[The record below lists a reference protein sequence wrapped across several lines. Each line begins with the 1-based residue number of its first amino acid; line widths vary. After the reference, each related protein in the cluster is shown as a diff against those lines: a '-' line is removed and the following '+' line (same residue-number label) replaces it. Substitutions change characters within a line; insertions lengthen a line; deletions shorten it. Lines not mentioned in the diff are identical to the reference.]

1 MLTILM
7 GRAGSGK
14 SDTVLAMMEQQRHE
28 RVQILLVP
36 EHTSHEAEMDLL
48 HRCGVTASRSAEVLS
63 FESLARRVLS
73 ETGGGADFTLD
84 EGGKLLTMRRSLQE
98 VQSQLRVF
106 GKPSRRAAFLQQLT
120 DLMDEFYAYDIAPTT
135 LLERVADVEGAM
147 GDKLRDLA
155 YIFHAYDAR
164 LHRDGL
170 DSRSRMQKL
179 CEHLDESTYFDG
191 KDLYVDGFSFFTRLE
206 ERVLSHALRRCNSVT
221 VTLLGDQYEQ
231 ELFQNAAAQRERLL
245 RLAKDA
251 GVHVKVFYRT
261 GEHTSALGH
270 LERRFFG
277 LDIPY
282 EGEDAAEHIAL
293 YEASDAYAE
302 VEYVSAEIRRL
313 ITEEG
318 YRCRDIAVACRDME
332 RYGALLEMVLRRDG
346 ISAYM
351 SLRRDLT
358 EKAVITMLLAAVEA
372 VTGGFEYEDMFRCLK
387 TGLAGISRDA
397 CDLLENYVIRW
408 EIHGLMWLREQPWTA
423 HPEGYGLALNDSSQA
438 QLDEINR
445 IRETL
450 RPAFAALYAGLRG
463 ETSGE
468 VKARALYEFAVACN
482 VPEQLRVK
490 ADTLIAQGDVQQA
503 EEYAQLWQIFC
514 TVLDQFV
521 EILGQ
526 ETMDGEE
533 FARLLRLVLSRYS
546 VGTIP
551 ATLDQVKIS
560 EITRND
566 RHRVRVLFLL
576 GANDSV
582 LPKVEKS
589 GGILDTE
596 ARQEMSR
603 RDLPLSDATFDALDN
618 ELQNIYACLAQPT
631 DYLHISYPL
640 TDNSGA
646 ELRPSFVVERVA
658 RLFPSLRI
666 RREDG
671 SYRLCLTSA
680 ALCHAAEDERLW
692 QYFRDSGRYD
702 HALDAME
709 RARVMPKGKLSPD
722 AVESLYGKT
731 LNMSAS
737 RMDMANS
744 CHFKYFMR
752 YGLKA
757 RERDKAS
764 FEAPEI
770 GTFVHYLLENV
781 NREVQTLGGY
791 GKVESPALRAM
802 VRKYVE
808 RYAAEEIDHY
818 EQKSARFK
826 YLFSRLRAAA
836 YDIVESIA
844 DELRSSQFTP
854 VAFELGF
861 GGRDGELQPI
871 TITEGGAKLSLSG
884 KVDRV
889 DGWVHDD
896 KLYLRV
902 VDYKTG
908 KKAFDL
914 SDIRYGLSLQM
925 LLYLFT
931 LEEKGSDYFGRD
943 IVPAGVLYHPAL
955 IDNILRLERNTAE
968 EKIAAELRKSVR
980 RTGLVL
986 SEPEVLQAME
996 HSALEKPGYLPIAVN
1011 KDGKISGGIAS
1022 AAQLGKLGRY
1032 VEKLLRDITREI
1044 AQGNIDS
1051 DPYARGPK
1059 DTACTY
1065 CPFAS
1070 ACYFDR
1076 QRDPMRYI
1084 KKTPPDE
1091 FWQIVEQE
1099 TGEEVEN
1106 NG

>member
-1 MLTILM
+1 MLKIII

-14 SDTVLAMMEQQRHE
+14 SEMVLDEIACQRNE
-28 RVQILLVP
+28 RQQILLVP

-48 HRCGVTASRSAEVLS
+48 RRCGATTSRNAEVVS

-84 EGGKLLTMRRSLQE
+84 GGGKLLTMRRSLQD
-98 VQSQLRVF
+98 VQPQLRVF

-120 DLMDEFYAYDIAPTT
+120 DLMDEFYAYDIAPDT
-135 LLERVADVEGAM
+135 LMARVADVEGAM

-155 YIFHAYDAR
+155 YIFHAYDLR
-164 LHRDGL
+164 LHREGF

-179 CEHLDESTYFDG
+179 CDHLHESRYFDG
-191 KDLYVDGFSFFTRLE
+191 KDLYLDGFSFLTRVE
-206 ERVLSHALRRCNSVT
+206 ERVLLHALRRCHSVT
-221 VTLLGDQYEQ
+221 VTLLGEQYGE
-231 ELFQNAAAQRERLL
+231 EFQNAAAQRERLL
-245 RLAKDA
+245 RLAKEA
-251 GVHVKVFYRT
+251 GIEVRLHYAKRKQD
-261 GEHTSALGH
+261 GPLPH
-270 LERRFFG
+270 LEKHFFG
-277 LDIPY
+277 IDTAY
-282 EGEDAAEHIAL
+282 SGEDAAEHIAL
-293 YEASDAYAE
+293 YEAADPYAE

-351 SLRRDLT
+351 SLRHDLT
-358 EKAVITMLLAAVEA
+358 EKAVITMLLSAVDA
-372 VTGGFEYEDMFRCLK
+372 VTGGLEYEDMFRFLK
-387 TGLAGISRDA
+387 TGLSPISRDE

-408 EIHGLMWLREQPWTA
+408 DIHGRMWLREQQWTA
-423 HPEGYGLALNDSSQA
+423 HPEGYGLTFNEKSSA
-438 QLDEINR
+438 QLAQINR

-450 RPAFAALYAGLRG
+450 RPALAALYTGLHGTSTG
-463 ETSGE
+463 EE
-468 VKARALYEFAVACN
+468 KARALYAFALSCN
-482 VPEQLRVK
+482 LSEKLRVK
-490 ADTLIAQGDVQQA
+490 AENLTQNGDVQQA
-503 EEYAQLWQIFC
+503 EEVAQLWSIFC

-526 ETMDGEE
+526 EQMDGEE

-551 ATLDQVKIS
+551 ATVDQVKIS

-566 RHRVRVLFLL
+566 RHRVRVMFLL

-582 LPKVEKS
+582 LPRVEKS

-596 ARQEMSR
+596 AREEMSR
-603 RDLPLSDATFDALDN
+603 RDLPLSDATFDVLDN

-631 DYLHISYPL
+631 EFLHISWPL
-640 TDNSGA
+640 SDNSGA

-658 RLFPSLRI
+658 RLFPDLRV

-671 SYRLCLTSA
+671 SYRLRLESA
-680 ALCHAAEDERLW
+680 ALCQAMDDPRLW
-692 QYFRDSGRYD
+692 QYFRQSGRYD
-702 HALDAME
+702 TVMDAME
-709 RARVMPKGKLSPD
+709 RARKMPKGKLSGA

-731 LNMSAS
+731 LSMSAS

-752 YGLKA
+752 YGLRAKEREKA
-757 RERDKAS
+757 A

-770 GTFVHYLLENV
+770 GTFIHYLLENV
-781 NREVQTLGGY
+781 NRDVHEAGGY
-791 GKVESPALRAM
+791 GKVENEELRKM
-802 VRKYVE
+802 VGTYIT
-808 RYAAEEIDHY
+808 RYAETQIDHY

-826 YLFSRLRAAA
+826 YLFSRLRSTA
-836 YDIVESIA
+836 YEIVESIA
-844 DELRSSQFTP
+844 EEMRCSDFNP

-861 GGRDGELQPI
+861 GGKDGELQPI
-871 TITEGGAKLSLSG
+871 TITEGGAKLSLTG

-889 DGWVHDD
+889 DGWIHDD

-908 KKAFDL
+908 RKTFDL
-914 SDIRYGLSLQM
+914 SDIRYGLGLQM
-925 LLYLFT
+925 LLYLFA
-931 LEEKGSDYFGRD
+931 LEEGGKAHFGRE

-955 IDNILRLERNTAE
+955 IDNILSLPRNTGE
-968 EKIAAELRKSVR
+968 EKIAEELRRSVR
-980 RTGLVL
+980 RTGLIL

-996 HSALEKPGYLPIAVN
+996 HSVLEKVQYLPI
-1011 KDGKISGGIAS
+1011 KYTKKGGITEGVAT

-1032 VEKLLRDITREI
+1032 VEKLLHDIAREI
-1044 AQGNIDS
+1044 SAGNIDA
-1051 DPYARGPK
+1051 DPYARGPQ
-1059 DTACTY
+1059 DGACSY

-1070 ACYFDR
+1070 ACYFDK

-1084 KKTPPDE
+1084 RKTPPEE
-1091 FWQIVEQE
+1091 FWQIVEKE
-1099 TGEEVEN
+1099 TQEEVEH